1 MIYRCI
7 WNSLLHIHQIG
18 LGGKDDDGAMER
30 GGEDHATQHVDYTN
44 KVHIKCFFQTC
55 ESLYFFPFVC

>member
-18 LGGKDDDGAMER
+18 LGGKYDDGAMER
-30 GGEDHATQHVDYTN
+30 GGEDHAT
-44 KVHIKCFFQTC
+44 
-55 ESLYFFPFVC
+55 